1 MKQTTIA
8 KRVLVSGA
16 VLSGFLISGAIQ
28 AQASDGQTESSEAST
43 ATVSTTQ
50 TTSNSVTLQSSSSA
64 SSAVVDSE
72 TSGSSSVSETSATS
86 TTANQTT
93 GQVAN
98 SQSTGSQTTTSES
111 TKVSEAE
118 KVTQDTQSNTPSTS
132 APETSVKSA
141 STSQVSAAKGQT
153 TPVAPTVS
161 YKSARSVQ
169 TAVAA
174 SVVKADLNLTAENTE
189 VQAGQSA
196 TFDLNLVVNG
206 INQTMNQQ
214 RLVIDLP
221 EQFKLS
227 NDLDLTIDGVTP
239 TINQDGTQLIY
250 QFMAPTN
257 GLSISKQFVY
267 STADQVVLNGAKAT
281 MSAHYFDGDTQLADS
296 GEQTVTVTSTAQYGV
311 TNQVIGVLAHDE
323 NGDIAVDENG
333 NVNLDSS
340 LITGLAGDLLVY
352 RVGISAPKNLVGQ
365 AYFEPGSAVTLYYQV
380 PKGLTYVD
388 VDSSTVKPTQYLNTN
403 GDTIL
408 VFELTAPS
416 LADQLAATDNLFN
429 AYFNIVLR
437 IDADT
442 VPLTK
447 LTTLSQVEATSING
461 EAITSPAAASTI
473 QTSVSS
479 ESANVLTNGYV
490 NPSYNWGPS
499 DGEGHYTSDVGR
511 SDPVVYP
518 DAKLMFMMQTGS
530 SEFYYP
536 DADHGIPGVAVG
548 DMWKYIATYNVDPH
562 LNVEQMTVASVKS
575 YVTFTDAGIYGA
587 DVPFNKQPIAD
598 VYVRYQDE
606 DDFEATPILTD
617 VTTTSSIDMT
627 QLVDN
632 ARGVAQIRFIYKVIP
647 QGLSQLTMFIMSPK
661 AGYYGQVSNDF
672 TVEIAG
678 FDGQYED
685 VLFSKEGSIV
695 QAMINPVDGSLD
707 TTSARV
713 GTDIHLYDDVD
724 HLVPEGSDLDRR
736 EVFNQYMQPQTA
748 EIVAPAEN
756 SPRVLN
762 ESLQLLNQTND
773 RATTGDNV
781 LQVMVENNQASL
793 QSFSGLK
800 SYVFLPTGMTYTGTD
815 ANVTSTAVANGTM
828 LTINW
833 AATALAPAQQNRLKL
848 AVNIDPTLKV
858 GSLTPVLYSTV
869 TETDTVA
876 PANLDPTSTSP
887 VQLLPDT
894 SDIDGNAATENVFV
908 LPQTFLLNSDSN
920 EIHVAATATNQAGET
935 GQLVKTAVREKAQ
948 YGLSFTPTS
957 DQGLQNVTIIG
968 TLPAINDV
976 SISDPT
982 VARDTTATV
991 TMTGPVVLPAD
1002 WEGLATV
1009 SYALKSATDQYLAEA
1024 EVSNFNQVASF
1035 KITYTGDA
1043 YLPTD
1048 TTSLVVPVKVNS
1060 QALVA
1065 QTAYMSYSV
1074 AANGLNATEGLKA
1087 GLLVGYGTGQLDD
1100 GVHVMTKV
1108 QVPEGVA
1115 IKVQTPTTGVAIK
1128 TQVPVGV
1135 FVTPDKYYDNTVPP
1149 TNEDTSTDTPT
1160 GTPSETPTSTPETS
1174 VETTPPSISSGT
1186 DDNQTVTPITESDGD
1201 QVNQLTE
1208 PDKLNQQATAN
1219 GVTIQ
1224 SLISAPVEKDSTTTT
1239 LPQTSEQ
1246 RSTIFSL
1253 IGLALLGA
1261 LNLIGIRFKKHEH

>member
-64 SSAVVDSE
+64 SSAVVNSE
-72 TSGSSSVSETSATS
+72 TSGSSSVSETSAKS

-93 GQVAN
+93 GQAAN
-98 SQSTGSQTTTSES
+98 SQSTDSQPATSDKQFSES

-118 KVTQDTQSNTPSTS
+118 KVTATVQSDTSTTNV
-132 APETSVKSA
+132 PKTSEKSA
-141 STSQVSAAKGQT
+141 STSQVSAAKSQT

-214 RLVIDLP
+214 RLVINLP

-250 QFMAPTN
+250 QFTAPTN

-333 NVNLDSS
+333 DSPIDKTKIS
-340 LITGLAGDLLVY
+340 GYAGDLMVY
-352 RVGISAPKNLVGQ
+352 QVGISAPKNLVGQ
-365 AYFEPGSAVTLYYQV
+365 AYFEPGTPIKLSYLV
-380 PKGLTYVD
+380 PKGMTFVAVD
-388 VDSSTVKPTQYLNTN
+388 NSTVKPTGYLNAN
-403 GDTIL
+403 GDPIL
-408 VFELTAPS
+408 VFSLEAPS
-416 LADQLAATDNLFN
+416 LEDQLAATDNLFN
-429 AYFNIVLR
+429 QYFNIVLR
-437 IDADT
+437 INSDT
-442 VPLTK
+442 PAFTSLS
-447 LTTLSQVEATSING
+447 TLSQVEATSVNG
-461 EAITSPAAASTI
+461 EQITSATAESTI
-473 QTSVSS
+473 QVSKYYPS
-479 ESANVLTNGYV
+479 DYIPVNGTITYH
-490 NPSYNWGPS
+490 YNWGPA
-499 DGEGHYTSDVGR
+499 DGEGNLASGAGHV
-511 SDPVVYP
+511 DPTVYSN
-518 DAKLMFMMQTGS
+518 AKLAFQMQTGPA
-530 SEFYYP
+530 EFYYEDGSDKGP
-536 DADHGIPGVAVG
+536 DWGYFMIKKYVAV
-548 DMWKYIATYNVDPH
+548 YNVDAH
-562 LNVEQMTVASVKS
+562 LNVDQMAISQPESWVLGDDTPIPFL
-575 YVTFTDAGIYGA
+575 VTPLMNI
-587 DVPFNKQPIAD
+587 
-598 VYVRYQDE
+598 YVRYQDE
-606 DDFEATPILTD
+606 SEFEDTPILTN
-617 VTTTSSIDMT
+617 VTTTNGFIDMS
-627 QLVDN
+627 QYVDN
-632 ARGVAQIRFIYKVIP
+632 ARGVAQIKFDYTVSP
-647 QGLSQLTMFIMSPK
+647 QGLTTAVKFIMSPK
-661 AGYYGQVSNDF
+661 AGYYGTVSNDF
-672 TVEIAG
+672 TVDIAG
-678 FDGQYED
+678 TDPTGDFDAQE
-685 VLFSKEGSIV
+685 VLFSKKGAIIV
-695 QAMINPVDGSLD
+695 GNLDGTPSSKTGEDVNQLDGTGYLVPDGSALD
-707 TTSARV
+707 Q
-713 GTDIHLYDDVD
+713 
-724 HLVPEGSDLDRR
+724 R
-736 EVFNQYMQPQTA
+736 EEYNQFMQPQTA

-815 ANVTSTAVANGTM
+815 ANVTTTAVDNGTM

-833 AATALAPAQQNRLKL
+833 AATALAPAQQNWLQL

-858 GSLTPVLYSTV
+858 GSLTPVIYSTV

-876 PANLDPTSTSP
+876 PSNLDPTSTSP

-935 GQLVKTAVREKAQ
+935 GQLVKTAVGQKAQ

-982 VARDTTATV
+982 VARDTTVTV

-1002 WEGLATV
+1002 WQGLATV
-1009 SYALKSATDQYLAEA
+1009 SYALKSAPDQYLAEA
-1024 EVSNFNQVASF
+1024 EVSNFSQVASF

-1100 GVHVMTKV
+1100 GIHVMTKV

-1149 TNEDTSTDTPT
+1149 TNEGTSTDTPT
-1160 GTPSETPTSTPETS
+1160 GTPAETPTSTPETS

-1224 SLISAPVEKDSTTTT
+1224 SLISTPVEKDSTTTT

>member
-43 ATVSTTQ
+43 AAVSTTQ

-64 SSAVVDSE
+64 SSAVDNSE
-72 TSGSSSVSETSATS
+72 TSGSSSVSDISATS

-93 GQVAN
+93 AQTASGQSIN
-98 SQSTGSQTTTSES
+98 SQPATSES

-118 KVTQDTQSNTPSTS
+118 KVTATVQNDTSTTNV
-132 APETSVKSA
+132 PKTSEKSA
-141 STSQVSAAKGQT
+141 STSQVSAAKSQT

-239 TINQDGTQLIY
+239 TINQDETQLIY
-250 QFMAPTN
+250 QFTAPTN
-257 GLSISKQFVY
+257 GLSISKQFVC

-333 NVNLDSS
+333 DVDLDSS

-408 VFELTAPS
+408 VFELTAPT

-461 EAITSPAAASTI
+461 ESITSPAAASTI
-473 QTSVSS
+473 QTSVTS
-479 ESANVLTNGYV
+479 ESANVLTNGYI

-499 DGEGHYTSDVGR
+499 DGEGHYTANADR
-511 SDPVVYP
+511 SNPTVYP
-518 DAKLMFMMQTGS
+518 NAKLMFMMQPGS
-530 SEFYYP
+530 GDFYYP
-536 DADHGIPGVAVG
+536 DADHGIPGVTG

-562 LNVEQMTVASVKS
+562 LNVEQMAVVSVNS
-575 YVTFTDAGIYGA
+575 YVSFPGTGIYGA

-606 DDFEATPILTD
+606 NNFEATPILTD
-617 VTTTSSIDMT
+617 ITTTSSIDMT

-647 QGLSQLTMFIMSPK
+647 QGLSQLTQFIMSPK

-672 TVEIAG
+672 TLEIAG
-678 FDGQYED
+678 YDGAYED
-685 VLFSKEGSIV
+685 VLFSKDGSIV
-695 QAMINPVDGSLD
+695 QATINQVDGSLD
-707 TTSARV
+707 TTTARV
-713 GTDIHLYDDVD
+713 GTDIHQYDEVNN
-724 HLVPEGSDLDRR
+724 LVPEGSENDVRW
-736 EVFNQYMQPQTA
+736 EYNQYMQPQTA

-815 ANVTSTAVANGTM
+815 AHVTTTKADNGTM

-858 GSLTPVLYSTV
+858 GSLTPVIYSTV
-869 TETDTVA
+869 TEIDTVA

-887 VQLLPDT
+887 VQLVPDT
-894 SDIDGNAATENVFV
+894 SDIDGNTETENVFV

-935 GQLVKTAVREKAQ
+935 GQLVKTAVGQKAQ

-976 SISDPT
+976 AISDPT

-991 TMTGPVVLPAD
+991 TMTGPVVLPAN
-1002 WEGLATV
+1002 WQGLATV
-1009 SYALKSATDQYLAEA
+1009 SYALKSAPDQYLAEA
-1024 EVSNFNQVASF
+1024 EVSNFSQVASF

-1043 YLPTD
+1043 YLPTG

-1074 AANGLNATEGLKA
+1074 AANGLSATEGLKA

-1100 GVHVMTKV
+1100 GIHVMTKV

-1149 TNEDTSTDTPT
+1149 TNEGTSTDIPN
-1160 GTPSETPTSTPETS
+1160 ETPTSTPQTS

-1186 DDNQTVTPITESDGD
+1186 DDNQTVTPITESDGN

-1208 PDKLNQQATAN
+1208 PDKLNQQAAAN
-1219 GVTIQ
+1219 GVITQ
-1224 SLISAPVEKDSTTTT
+1224 PLVSAPVEKDSTTTT

-1246 RSTIFSL
+1246 RSTIFGL

-1261 LNLIGIRFKKHEH
+1261 LSLIGIRFKKHEH